1 MKQLLQKFNDN
12 RWVMA
17 WLLAIV
23 FHVVIVAVIA
33 QSLRSDTLVRVVHM
47 IPAPNGVAELL
58 PAQAVE
64 AIVGFSSQPEIL
76 QPSFASLYRIDENGA
91 RVFVSHGHLHPSR
104 RFAIQFDAVSEDGVY
119 EIEIQDAIVASP
131 YTFDGEMFET
141 LPSGDGEAGGAFR
154 ARFRVAHTP
163 QEVFTARMY
172 DPDKPQ
178 MNEEAAKPSQATPEQ
193 QPSQPK
199 LPAKRPRPRK
209 VASTKPQSQPQQT
222 APEMI
227 PAPEMLP
234 PTPDLA
240 PAPRLTP
247 QQLRVSPTN
256 LSPTLMQE
264 SQAIAAQNFAE
275 RDVHAFVKSA
285 QESKARYESAYAESP
300 VIGPGQEGNSL
311 SHQKDVAEYLAL
323 MHKEIHPRWAHDY
336 LLRLD
341 TVYRRHDA
349 RLDHPDLE
357 AVLEITLDSLGK
369 VSDVRMVRSSGIT
382 DYDSEAIH
390 VAWNSSPGVPI
401 PNEMRSNNGKGYVHW
416 TFWRDGRQCGVFGVK
431 VFKYEGNKRDALDF
445 SLKAVQLQEKKLG
458 LTPSTLDPSLRPRQN
473 TKTNDAQ
480 PSALLPE
487 KINPI
492 DD

>member
-1 MKQLLQKFNDN
+1 MKPILQKFNDK
-12 RWVMA
+12 RWVVA
-17 WLLAIV
+17 WLLALV
-23 FHVVIVAVIA
+23 FHVILIAVIA

-47 IPAPNGVAELL
+47 IPAPDGVAELL

-64 AIVGFSSQPEIL
+64 AIVGFSSQPEML
-76 QPSFASLYRIDENGA
+76 QPSNASLYRIDESGA
-91 RVFVSHGHLHPSR
+91 RIFVSHAHHHPSR
-104 RFAIQFDAVSEDGVY
+104 QFAIQFDGVSEDGVY

-131 YTFDGEMFET
+131 YTFDGEYFEA
-141 LPSGDGEAGGAFR
+141 LPSGDGESGGVFR
-154 ARFRVAHTP
+154 ARFRVAHTQ
-163 QEVFTARMY
+163 QEVFTARLY
-172 DPDKPQ
+172 DPNKPQ
-178 MNEEAAKPSQATPEQ
+178 MNEEAAKPAQAAPA
-193 QPSQPK
+193 QPPAQPK
-199 LPAKRPRPRK
+199 PQAKRPRPRK
-209 VASTKPQSQPQQT
+209 VPSTKPQLQPQPT
-222 APEMI
+222 ASEPLPTTPE
-227 PAPEMLP
+227 P
-234 PTPDLA
+234 A

-247 QQLRVSPTN
+247 QHLRLSPTN

-264 SQAIAAQNFAE
+264 SQVIAAQNFAE

-285 QESKARYESAYAESP
+285 QESKERYESAYAESP

-323 MHKEIHPRWAHDY
+323 MHKEIHPLWAHDY

-341 TVYRRHDA
+341 TVYRRHDP

-401 PNEMRSNNGKGYVHW
+401 PNEMRSNNGKAYVHW

-458 LTPSTLDPSLRPRQN
+458 LTPSTLDPSLRYRQN
-473 TKTNDAQ
+473 TKTHDAQ
-480 PSALLPE
+480 PAVPLPE
-487 KINPI
+487 KINPL